1 MTSFSISERLAHG
14 KSLRN
19 AVPRSAHAS
28 WAASSSRKNPIE
40 ILECSSR
47 GRLPHLIPIRY
58 GRMLRSP
65 FTFLR
70 GSAAIMASD
79 LAGTPATGLQV
90 QACGDCHLLNFGLFA
105 TPERNLIFDVRDFDE
120 TLQAPWEW

>member
-1 MTSFSISERLAHG
+1 MAQGKALRATVPRKAHG
-14 KSLRN
+14 SWTVGRN
-19 AVPRSAHAS
+19 R
-28 WAASSSRKNPIE
+28 RDPIE
-40 ILECSSR
+40 TVECSSQ
-47 GRLPHLIPIRY
+47 GRLPHLIPLRY

-79 LAGTPATGLQV
+79 LASTPATGVQV

-105 TPERNLIFDVRDFDE
+105 TPERNLLFDVRDFDE
-120 TLQAPWEW
+120 TLRSPRGMGP